1 MGHEP
6 QTFTAPDGTEMVV
19 LPAAD
24 YARLKLLAEDGEDR
38 LVALSQLDRLADGEG
53 TMPSAVLDLILNEGL
68 TAIAAWRRYRGM
80 TQIAL
85 AKAAGC
91 SQVWLSR
98 IEAGGGHGTP
108 KMRRALA
115 KALNAPLWA
124 LEDEAERNREM
135 KTSLG
140 TGFGGKYLP
149 LQNYLRASR
158 NDRVV
163 LSFDAIAELVGNL
176 PKSAFVHAAWWG
188 NHAGNSQATG
198 WMGANYLVEVDRRRK
213 MATFNKFARL

>member
-24 YARLKLLAEDGEDR
+24 YEKLKLLAEDGEDR
-38 LVALSQLDRLADGEG
+38 LVAGGQLNRLADGEG
-53 TMPSAVLDLILNEGL
+53 TMPAAVLDLILDQGL
-68 TAIAAWRRYRGM
+68 TAVAAWRRYRDM
-80 TQIAL
+80 TQVAL
-85 AKAAGC
+85 ARAVGC

-98 IEAGGGHGTP
+98 IESGGGYGTP

-115 KALNAPLWA
+115 QALEAPVWA
-124 LEDEAERNREM
+124 LEDEAEGKREM
-135 KTSLG
+135 KSSLG
-140 TGFGGKYLP
+140 TGLGRKYLP
-149 LQNYLRASR
+149 LQNYLRTNG

-163 LSFDAIAELVGNL
+163 LSFDAIAEMVGNL
-176 PKSAFVHAAWWG
+176 PRSAFVHQAWWG

-198 WMGANYLVEVDRRRK
+198 WMGASYLVEVDQRRK
-213 MATFNKFARL
+213 MATFNKFTKL

>member
-6 QTFTAPDGTEMVV
+6 QKFTAPDGTEMVV

-24 YARLKLLAEDGEDR
+24 YARLKLLAEDGEDSLAAR
-38 LVALSQLDRLADGEG
+38 GQLDRLATGEG
-53 TMPSAVLDLILNEGL
+53 TMPAAVLDLILDEGL
-68 TAIAAWRRYRGM
+68 TAITAWRRYRGM
-80 TQIAL
+80 TQVAL

-115 KALNAPLWA
+115 QALDAPLWA
-124 LEDEAERNREM
+124 LEDEAEGRREM
-135 KTSLG
+135 KSSLG

-149 LQNYLRASR
+149 LQNYLRASGH
-158 NDRVV
+158 DRVV
-163 LSFDAIAELVGNL
+163 LSFDAIAEMVGNL
-176 PKSAFVHAAWWG
+176 PRSAFVYPAWWG

-198 WMGANYLVEVDRRRK
+198 WMGANYLVEVDQRRK
-213 MATFNKFARL
+213 MATFNRFTRL